1 MVEPIPM
8 KKLLTLAI
16 LLSASSLYAQSVSQ
30 VLSVKLATLQK
41 KMGSGSSDTQAQNL
55 YRAKG
60 RGDAF
65 AVQGVARLFDKEND
79 VFKDLKKDAKALEDI
94 LGKID
99 KWDSLRNRSAMN
111 TEMRNLGSFIREKN
125 LSTRLGDYSKKIST
139 ISISEADTR
148 RIVVDGIKDEIHDI
162 IKKSYDFTYGET
174 GLHELRRNLR
184 WPLIELDAFKG
195 HFSIRPSTCRSSDLF
210 NIGKKSEFVSLK
222 SNMLRGAQEVNYC
235 SYIEIVGAVA
245 YLGKVKDGLE
255 QRNLLD
261 EKVSP
266 EIRAIAERTLKD
278 LKENVLPNLF

>member
-1 MVEPIPM
+1 M
-8 KKLLTLAI
+8 KTLITLAI
-16 LLSASSLYAQSVSQ
+16 LLSTSSLYAQSVSQ
-30 VLSVKLATLQK
+30 VLSVKIATLQK
-41 KMGSGSSDTQAQNL
+41 KMGVGSSDTQAQNL

-65 AVQGVARLFDKEND
+65 AVQGVARLFDKENE

-94 LGKID
+94 MGKID
-99 KWDSLRNRSAMN
+99 KWETLRNRSAMD

-125 LSTRLGDYSKKIST
+125 LSTRLGDYAKKIST
-139 ISISEADTR
+139 ITISEIDTR
-148 RIVVDGIKDEIHDI
+148 RIVVGGIKDEINDI
-162 IKKSYDFTYGET
+162 IKKQYDFTYGET

-184 WPLIELDAFKG
+184 WPLIELDAFKA

-210 NIGKKSEFVSLK
+210 NIGKKSGFVSLK
-222 SNMLRGAQEVNYC
+222 ANMIGAQEVNYC
-235 SYIEIVGAVA
+235 SYIEIVGAVD

-255 QRNLLD
+255 QRNLLE

-266 EIRAIAERTLKD
+266 DIRAIAERTLKD